1 MLKSYGKFAR
11 ANMMSAM
18 VSALPLLRFAEKQG
32 WLGHRVFRGSGV
44 ETGERA
50 ILSCTVRGGGG
61 VSLVFFC
68 KRLPRELNVN

>member
-1 MLKSYGKFAR
+1 
-11 ANMMSAM
+11 MMSAM
-18 VSALPLLRFAEKQG
+18 VSALPLLRFAEKAMPTCEN
-32 WLGHRVFRGSGV
+32 RVSGGSGV

-50 ILSCTVRGGGG
+50 ILCGGGC

>member
-44 ETGERA
+44 ETGEVENA
-50 ILSCTVRGGGG
+50 QSCVAAC
-61 VSLVFFC
+61 VF
-68 KRLPRELNVN
+68 P

>member
-18 VSALPLLRFAEKQG
+18 VSALPLLFLPLLAGKQG
-32 WLGHRVFRGSGV
+32 WLGHRVSGGSGV

-50 ILSCTVRGGGG
+50 ILCGGGC
-61 VSLVFFC
+61 VSLVFF
-68 KRLPRELNVN
+68 

>member
-32 WLGHRVFRGSGV
+32 WLEHRVSGGSGV

-50 ILSCTVRGGGG
+50 ILCGGGC

>member
-18 VSALPLLRFAEKQG
+18 VSALPLLRFVEKQG
-32 WLGHRVFRGSGV
+32 WLGHRVSGGSGV

-50 ILSCTVRGGGG
+50 ILCGGLAAG
-61 VSLVFFC
+61 VFPKCFLSVF
-68 KRLPRELNVN
+68 L

>member
-32 WLGHRVFRGSGV
+32 WLGHRVSGGSGV

-50 ILSCTVRGGGG
+50 QSCVAAGVFPKCFLS
-61 VSLVFFC
+61 VF
-68 KRLPRELNVN
+68 L